1 MCSRCTPSSRAARIF
16 HRSSGC
22 CAAGKSAAC
31 GSRISGVMPRSSMS
45 HGSPAAASWRE
56 RWRDAPA
63 LWRCSRSGRSEG
75 HATISTPSERLYR
88 QMDAALAPRLS
99 PGAQD
104 REIASTVRRE
114 RGRLLAFI
122 RGSIADA
129 AEAEDVLQEALYELV
144 LAYRL
149 MQPVEQAGAWLR
161 RVARNRII
169 DRFRRKRVERSA
181 AGAAESA
188 AAPRA
193 AQDEGSLEPVLED
206 LLPAPDSGPES
217 ALMRELLLAEIEA
230 ALAELP
236 PEQREVFIAHEI
248 EGVSFK
254 ELAAR
259 TGVGLNTL
267 LSRKRYAVLYLQ
279 ERLRAVWDEWL
290 PGSEIG
296 GLSTTNR

>member
-1 MCSRCTPSSRAARIF
+1 
-16 HRSSGC
+16 
-22 CAAGKSAAC
+22 
-31 GSRISGVMPRSSMS
+31 
-45 HGSPAAASWRE
+45 
-56 RWRDAPA
+56 
-63 LWRCSRSGRSEG
+63 
-75 HATISTPSERLYR
+75 
-88 QMDAALAPRLS
+88 MDAALTRHLS

-122 RGSIADA
+122 RASIADA

-169 DRFRRKRVERSA
+169 DRFRRKRVERRA
-181 AGAAESA
+181 VGATE
-188 AAPRA
+188 
-193 AQDEGSLEPVLED
+193 DEASLDPGLED
-206 LLPAPDSGPES
+206 LLPAPDGGPES
-217 ALMRELLLAEIEA
+217 AVMRELLLAEIGA

-236 PEQREVFIAHEI
+236 PEQREVFVAHEI

-259 TGVGLNTL
+259 TGVSLNTL

-279 ERLRAVWDEWL
+279 ERLQAAWDEWL
-290 PGSEIG
+290 
-296 GLSTTNR
+296 LS